1 MDGIGDAMELREIN
15 TFLVAADKMNF
26 SKAAEQLGYSQAAIT
41 IQIKNL
47 EKELGTLLFDRI
59 GKSIYLTEKGK
70 EFLIHA
76 QKILL
81 YTEESISDIKN
92 ETNYSGMIRIGTSE
106 SILAAAFPSIIT
118 SFHEMYPNMHICIKT
133 GTRNFI
139 FDLMLH
145 NELDMAYTIDQNVI
159 DHVWTGKI
167 LREEKVYF
175 VASSQNPLSKK
186 QTVSIEELLSEELIM
201 TECNIGYT
209 YELAQHLARKG
220 LGFHPYLETG
230 NTDIIRSLVAQNK
243 GISYLPLFTIQN
255 ELKEQTIVPIRVPE
269 FEVSV
274 YRQLFWHKNK
284 YITKPMNDLMKLIQ
298 ML

>member
-1 MDGIGDAMELREIN
+1 MELREIN

-26 SKAAEQLGYSQAAIT
+26 SKAAEQLGYSQAAVT

-59 GKSIYLTEKGK
+59 GKSVYLTEKGK

-81 YTEESISDIKN
+81 YTEESVSDIKD
-92 ETNYSGMIRIGTSE
+92 EKNYSGMIRIGTSE
-106 SILAAAFPSIIT
+106 SILAASFPSIIT
-118 SFHEMYPNMHICIKT
+118 SFHEMYPKMHICIKT
-133 GTRNFI
+133 GSRNLI

-159 DHVWTGKI
+159 DHVWTGNI
-167 LREEKVYF
+167 LCEEKVYF
-175 VASSQNPLSKK
+175 VASAKNPLVKK
-186 QTVSIEELLSEELIM
+186 EKVEIEEVLAQELIM

-209 YELAQHLARKG
+209 YELSQQLARKG
-220 LGFHPYLETG
+220 LSLMPYLETG
-230 NTDIIRSLVAQNK
+230 NTDIIRSFVAANK
-243 GISYLPLFTIQN
+243 GVSYLPLFTIEK
-255 ELKEQTIVPIRVPE
+255 ELKEKSIIPIRVPD
-269 FEVSV
+269 FEVNV

-298 ML
+298 NS

>member
-1 MDGIGDAMELREIN
+1 MELREIN

-26 SKAAEQLGYSQAAIT
+26 SKAAEQLGYSQAAVT

-70 EFLIHA
+70 DFLIHA
-76 QKILL
+76 QKIIL
-81 YTEESISDIKN
+81 YTEESISNIKD
-92 ETNYSGMIRIGTSE
+92 EKDYSGMIRIGTSE
-106 SILAAAFPSIIT
+106 SILAASFPSIIS
-118 SFHEMYPNMHICIKT
+118 SFHEMYPKMQICIKT

-159 DHVWTGKI
+159 DHVWMGKI
-167 LREEKVYF
+167 LREEKIYF
-175 VASSQNPLSKK
+175 VASSKNSLAKK
-186 QTVSIEELLSEELIM
+186 SHVGIEEILEQEIIL

-209 YELAQHLARKG
+209 YELGQHLARKG
-220 LGFHPYLETG
+220 LGLTPYLETG
-230 NTDIIRSLVAQNK
+230 NTDIIRSFVAENK
-243 GISYLPLFTIQN
+243 GISYLPLFTIEK
-255 ELKEQTIVPIRVPE
+255 ELKEKTIVPIRVPE
-269 FEVSV
+269 FEVNV

-298 ML
+298 NSL

>member
-1 MDGIGDAMELREIN
+1 MELREIN

-26 SKAAEQLGYSQAAIT
+26 SKAAEQLGYSQAAVT

-59 GKSIYLTEKGK
+59 GKSVYLTEKGK

-81 YTEESISDIKN
+81 YTEESVSDIKD
-92 ETNYSGMIRIGTSE
+92 EKNYSGMIRIGTSE
-106 SILAAAFPSIIT
+106 SILAASFPSIIT
-118 SFHEMYPNMHICIKT
+118 NFHEMYPKMHICIKT
-133 GTRNFI
+133 GSRNLI

-159 DHVWTGKI
+159 DHVWTGNI

-175 VASSQNPLSKK
+175 VASAKNPLVKK
-186 QTVSIEELLSEELIM
+186 EKVEIEEVLAQELIM

-209 YELAQHLARKG
+209 YELSQQLARKG
-220 LGFHPYLETG
+220 LSLMPYMETG
-230 NTDIIRSLVAQNK
+230 NTDIIRSFVASNK
-243 GISYLPLFTIQN
+243 GVSYLPLFTIEK
-255 ELKEQTIVPIRVPE
+255 ELKEKSIIPIRVPD
-269 FEVSV
+269 FEVNV

-298 ML
+298 NS

>member
-1 MDGIGDAMELREIN
+1 MELREIN

-26 SKAAEQLGYSQAAIT
+26 SKAAEQLGYSQAAVT

-70 EFLIHA
+70 EFLKHA

-92 ETNYSGMIRIGTSE
+92 EKDYTGMIRIGTSE
-106 SILAAAFPSIIT
+106 SILAASFPSLIT

-145 NELDMAYTIDQNVI
+145 NELDLAYTIDQNVI

-175 VASSQNPLSKK
+175 VASSQNPLAKK
-186 QTVSIEELLSEELIM
+186 QTVTIEEILQEELIM

-209 YELAQHLARKG
+209 YELSQHLARKG

-230 NTDIIRSLVAQNK
+230 NTDIIRSFVAQNK
-243 GISYLPLFTIQN
+243 GVSYLPLFTIQN
-255 ELKEQTIVPIRVPE
+255 ELKEKSIVPIRVPE
-269 FEVSV
+269 FEVNV

-298 ML
+298 SN

>member
-1 MDGIGDAMELREIN
+1 MELREIN

-26 SKAAEQLGYSQAAIT
+26 SKAAEQLGYSQAAVT

-70 EFLIHA
+70 EFLKHA

-92 ETNYSGMIRIGTSE
+92 EKDYSGMIRIGTSE
-106 SILAAAFPSIIT
+106 SILAASFPSLIT
-118 SFHEMYPNMHICIKT
+118 SFHQMYPNMHICIKT

-175 VASSQNPLSKK
+175 VASSQNPLAKK
-186 QTVSIEELLSEELIM
+186 QTVTIEEILQEELIM

-209 YELAQHLARKG
+209 YELSQHLARKG
-220 LGFHPYLETG
+220 LGLHPYLETG
-230 NTDIIRSLVAQNK
+230 NTDIIRSFVAQNK
-243 GISYLPLFTIQN
+243 GVSYLPLFTIQN
-255 ELKEQTIVPIRVPE
+255 ELKEKSIVPIRVPE
-269 FEVSV
+269 FEVNV

-298 ML
+298 SN